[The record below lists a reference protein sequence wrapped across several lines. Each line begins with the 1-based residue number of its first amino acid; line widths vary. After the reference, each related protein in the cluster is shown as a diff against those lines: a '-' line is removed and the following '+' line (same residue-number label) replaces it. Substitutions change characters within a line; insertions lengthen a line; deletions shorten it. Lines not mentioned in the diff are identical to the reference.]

1 MQFQDYYEALGLG
14 RGATQDEI
22 KKAYRQL
29 ALKWH
34 PDRHKEG
41 KRAEAEQRFKRISEA
56 YEVLSDPEKR
66 AKYDRFGEH
75 WKQGEDFAPPPGTRT
90 GNPEEF
96 ERAFG
101 GHGSFSDFFASLF
114 GDEMRRDFGGE
125 RTHARFRQRGADV
138 RAELA
143 LSATQAVQRGKS
155 SFAIPAQST
164 CPRCGGVG
172 FIGGNGAGSTGGT
185 GSIGGAGRGEHVC
198 PTCGGVG
205 AVHSEKRIELTIPEG
220 VRDGLELRL
229 KGLGEPGERGTSGD
243 LYLTL
248 RIVSDA
254 SYRVSG
260 SDLEADLP
268 VAPWDA
274 FLGTRAEV
282 RTPLGLATVTI
293 PPETPAGTRLRL
305 RGQGL
310 SSAEGGR
317 GDLQAVVRL
326 VLPSNLS
333 ARQKELLR
341 ELAGR
346 ESAAQR

>member
-1 MQFQDYYEALGLG
+1 MQFQDYYEALGVA
-14 RGATQDEI
+14 RGASQDEI

-34 PDRHKEG
+34 PDRHEEG
-41 KRAEAEQRFKRISEA
+41 KRAEAEQRFKRLSEA

-90 GNPEEF
+90 TSPAEF
-96 ERAFG
+96 ARAFG
-101 GHGSFSDFFASLF
+101 GHGAFSDFFASLF

-155 SFAIPAQST
+155 SFAIPAQGT

-172 FIGGNGAGSTGGT
+172 FVGSGP
-185 GSIGGAGRGEHVC
+185 RGEHVC

-205 AVHSEKRIELTIPEG
+205 AVHSEKKIELTIPEG
-220 VRDGLELRL
+220 VRDGLALRL
-229 KGLGEPGERGTSGD
+229 KGLGEPGEGGTSGD
-243 LYLTL
+243 LFLTL

-260 SDLEADLP
+260 SDLETDLD
-268 VAPWDA
+268 VTPWDA

-282 RTPLGLATVTI
+282 RTAAGLATVTI

-310 SSAEGGR
+310 ATQEGGR
-317 GDLQAVVRL
+317 GDLHAVVRL
-326 VLPSNLS
+326 VLPPDLS
-333 ARQKELLR
+333 ARQRELLR
-341 ELAGR
+341 ALAER
-346 ESAAQR
+346 ESATR

>member
-1 MQFQDYYEALGLG
+1 MKFQDYYEALGVA
-14 RGATQDEI
+14 RTASADEI

-41 KRAEAEQRFKRISEA
+41 QRAEAEQRFKRISEA

-90 GNPEEF
+90 MSPEEF

-101 GHGSFSDFFASLF
+101 GQGAFSDFFESLF

-138 RAELA
+138 RAELT
-143 LSATQAVQRGKS
+143 LPATQAVLRGKS
-155 SFAIPAQST
+155 GFSIPAQGT

-172 FIGGNGAGSTGGT
+172 FV
-185 GSIGGAGRGEHVC
+185 GAGRGEHVC
-198 PTCGGVG
+198 PTCAGVG
-205 AVHSEKRIELTIPEG
+205 AVRSEKRIELTIPEG

-229 KGLGEPGERGTSGD
+229 KGLGEPGEGGTSGD

-248 RIVSDA
+248 HVASDA

-260 SDLEADLP
+260 SDLETDLA
-268 VAPWDA
+268 VTPWDA
-274 FLGTRAEV
+274 FLGTKGEV
-282 RTPLGLATVTI
+282 RTALGLATVTI
-293 PPETPAGTRLRL
+293 PPGTPAGTRLRL

-310 SSAEGGR
+310 ASAAGGR
-317 GDLQAVVRL
+317 GDLFAVVRL
-326 VLPSNLS
+326 VLPAELS

-346 ESAAQR
+346 ESTAPR

>member
-1 MQFQDYYEALGLG
+1 LQFQDYYEALGLS
-14 RGATQDEI
+14 RSATPDEI

-90 GNPEEF
+90 ASPEEF

-114 GDEMRRDFGGE
+114 GDGMRRDFGGE

-143 LSATQAVQRGKS
+143 LSVTQAVQRGKS

-172 FIGGNGAGSTGGT
+172 FVGGSAGT
-185 GSIGGAGRGEHVC
+185 GSAGGERGEHVC

-205 AVHSEKRIELTIPEG
+205 TVHREKRIELTIPEG

-229 KGLGEPGERGTSGD
+229 KGLGEPGEGGTSGD

-248 RIVSDA
+248 RLVSDA

-260 SDLEADLP
+260 SDLEADLA

-282 RTPLGLATVTI
+282 RTAVGLATVTI

-310 SSAEGGR
+310 ASAEGGR
-317 GDLQAVVRL
+317 GDLFAVVRL
-326 VLPSNLS
+326 VLPPNLS